1 MDRYYFDTRD
11 DGEVVTDDVGLE
23 VTDLETVKVI
33 AAKGLAEM
41 AVDVLPGSSERC
53 LGIEVRDLQSQPVL
67 TTELTFKARVLV
79 SHG

>member
-23 VTDLETVKVI
+23 VADLETVKVI

-53 LGIEVRDLQSQPVL
+53 LGIEVRDVQSQPVL
-67 TTELTFKARVLV
+67 TTELTFKARVLA
-79 SHG
+79 SQG